1 MFFKKKEKSDN
12 VLHIVENK
20 DLLKRYFMLIIG
32 LLIYSIAYNSFFVRN
47 NLIFGG
53 SSSIATIIKDYVNP
67 SITITSFLLR
77 INSRAKW

>member
-32 LLIYSIAYNSFFVRN
+32 LLIYSIA
-47 NLIFGG
+47 
-53 SSSIATIIKDYVNP
+53 II
-67 SITITSFLLR
+67 
-77 INSRAKW
+77 